1 MAGIPARCLIY
12 GLEEDTV
19 FENEVLTRC
28 AIGGTGIVLGLIG
41 VLAHLPFLFLVLPVA
56 VVFLGIVA
64 DPEETHAVWYGMLHT
79 LGIFDGAALAPSES
93 VKYAEKK
100 HYFWFGEVGMAVIL
114 AGSIAVPAGIW
125 FAGQTEISF
134 AFIGGA
140 VLFLPLFVFLPKLIQ
155 YAMKTD
161 AKVVIDAFG
170 KNEQVKKV
178 FWTLFVA
185 MAGLVLARVVDPVTA
200 QQVVGII
207 TGIGV

>member
-1 MAGIPARCLIY
+1 M
-12 GLEEDTV
+12 

-28 AIGGTGIVLGLIG
+28 AIAGTGIMLGLIG
-41 VLAHLPFLFLVLPVA
+41 VLAHLPLLFLILPVA

-64 DPEETHAVWYGMLHT
+64 DPEETHAVWYGMLNT
-79 LGIFDGAALAPSES
+79 LGIFDISSLSDTEN
-93 VKYAEKK
+93 VNYAQKK
-100 HYFWFGEVGMAVIL
+100 HNFWFGEVGMAGML

-125 FAGQTEISF
+125 FAGQTEISI
-134 AFIGGA
+134 AFIGAA

-155 YAMKTD
+155 RGMKAD
-161 AKVVIDAFG
+161 ADAVIDAFG

-185 MAGLVLARVVDPVTA
+185 MTGLVLARVVDPVTA

-207 TGIGV
+207 TGMGV